1 MVHMSKTKANIVK
14 AGMDLWRNGSEA
26 DVSARKIAA
35 AIGVSHAACLYW
47 FADADEMRDTIARA
61 AVALNDPIIVP
72 KLIVARHPAVA
83 DMPAEKRQLYLAGC

>member
-1 MVHMSKTKANIVK
+1 MSKTKASIIK

-26 DVSARKIAA
+26 DVSARKIAT
-35 AIGVSHAACLYW
+35 AIGVSHAAVLYW

-72 KLIVARHPAVA
+72 KLIVARHATVS
-83 DMPAEKRQLYLAGC
+83 DMPSEQRQLYLAGC

>member
-1 MVHMSKTKANIVK
+1 MSMTKARIIS
-14 AGMDLWRNGSEA
+14 AGMDLWRSGSEA
-26 DVSARKIAA
+26 DVSARKIGA

-47 FADADEMRDTIARA
+47 FTDADEMRDTIARA

-72 KLIVARHPAVA
+72 KLIVARHSAVS